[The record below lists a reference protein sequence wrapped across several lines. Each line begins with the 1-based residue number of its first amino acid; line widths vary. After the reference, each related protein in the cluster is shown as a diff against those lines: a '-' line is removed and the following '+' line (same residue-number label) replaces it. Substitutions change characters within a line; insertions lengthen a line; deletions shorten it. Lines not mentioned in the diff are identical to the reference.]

1 MSKHYE
7 QDKLQSRYGKS
18 EKGNFFV
25 RETIGVPHPY
35 CITPIHVEVA
45 SKHHGGMLNESAIQD
60 AERAYGGRCGIC
72 KGKLKF
78 NEHET
83 ALLVVCSAEMK
94 DSKGQVDP
102 ELHAYLLKCK
112 SLCEEDGFAGFAFVK
127 A

>member
-7 QDKLQSRYGKS
+7 QDKLQERYGKS
-18 EKGNFFV
+18 DKGNFFV

-35 CITPIHVEVA
+35 CITPGHVAEA
-45 SKHHGGMLNESAIQD
+45 SDHHGGMLGTAAIEA
-60 AERAYGGRCGIC
+60 AEKRRVYCGIC

-83 ALLVVCSAEMK
+83 ALLVACEEELK
-94 DSKGQVDP
+94 DGKGEVDP
-102 ELHAYLLKCK
+102 ELHSYLLKCK
-112 SLCEEDGFAGFAFVK
+112 TLCEEDGFAGFAFIK

>member
-7 QDKLQSRYGKS
+7 QDKLQERYGKS

-35 CITPIHVEVA
+35 CITPGHVAEA
-45 SKHHGGMLNESAIQD
+45 ADHHGGMLGTAAIEA
-60 AERAYGGRCGIC
+60 AEQRRVYCGIC

-83 ALLVVCSAEMK
+83 ALLVSCGPDLK
-94 DSKGQVDP
+94 DSKGEVDP
-102 ELHAYLLKCK
+102 ELHTYLLKCK
-112 SLCEEDGFAGFAFVK
+112 TLCEEDGFAGFAFIK